1 MKKILTL
8 LLVYV
13 LTPFIARGQEDA
25 TYSINNEK
33 VSIEKAGT
41 YIITG
46 TGEVTG
52 NNIHVKA
59 SGTVNIT
66 IENVNIESGEA
77 PLNIESGNVRLTLRG
92 TNRLIAR
99 PDSWNIAGIRVPKE
113 ASLEITEDSEG
124 HSLTAKGSVNDFGGA
139 GIGANTDE
147 IAGAI
152 TINGGNLDITGGHAA
167 SAIGGGTTYKKPEMT
182 PDATSITINGGVII
196 AQLIYNVPA
205 PAAIGGGIGFNSVYG
220 KGGTIKITGGTVI
233 ANNGKGV
240 IGHVGDGSTE
250 SIIIT
255 GGNIAASSCAI
266 TPKNGS
272 GTKLEKKEISDLAPY
287 AKVTTALSGA
297 EEGYS
302 TNDMYADGAGELH
315 LWLPS
320 GATTPTV
327 SESIA
332 PTKITLTVKKDGAAW
347 NEHGKIFS
355 YRTADGEVM
364 ATVFDKFY
372 PEDDKEYTVYD
383 GENATNAV
391 VSKDNNFTATLD
403 YYTVTYDGNGFTAG
417 TVPTDD
423 GIYLS
428 GSEVTL
434 AKQGDLVRT
443 YYTFKGWGT
452 TVDAMEPIET
462 SFKIGEKTTLYAL
475 WTPNTFTLTEGEIP
489 EFTYGTAIENINLSE
504 WLSDDAE
511 ANCGEITFSLKEGS
525 SLPAGL
531 TLSEEGI
538 LSGTPTAANEN
549 GVKVIIV
556 ATAENGSTAEIVIT
570 ITVKKADPA
579 YAVPTGLTATYGQTL
594 ADVALPEA
602 ENGTW
607 QWKDK
612 DTPVGA
618 AGENTFTAIFT
629 PADTDNYKIVEVNV
643 TITVSQAIL
652 SDNQMTLEGDEDT
665 IFELGDEGTILTAT
679 ITGITDAENA
689 KYWKW
694 ESSNINVA
702 TVEKLTPLV
711 TTRAANEERTS
722 TAKVTPVGEGKATI
736 TVTYTSPNYTG
747 TLTYSIEVKAK
758 EEPDPD
764 PTPQPDPDPIYY
776 NIYLDDVCEGVE
788 ASLSRGVVKE
798 GNQVSVYVEVEE
810 GYDAENLKVSFK
822 RSLYGYWEEVE
833 EGVQPGEYII
843 YNVYSDI
850 YVKVE
855 GAEKIEEPTG
865 MEDIEGAKVYA
876 QDGNLYVYT
885 SQPQEVTIITMNGA
899 IVKRERQEGWRSYS
913 LPKGIYI
920 IGIGEERMKI
930 RN

>member
-1 MKKILTL
+1 MAL
-8 LLVYV
+8 
-13 LTPFIARGQEDA
+13 
-25 TYSINNEK
+25 
-33 VSIEKAGT
+33 
-41 YIITG
+41 
-46 TGEVTG
+46 
-52 NNIHVKA
+52 
-59 SGTVNIT
+59 
-66 IENVNIESGEA
+66 
-77 PLNIESGNVRLTLRG
+77 
-92 TNRLIAR
+92 
-99 PDSWNIAGIRVPKE
+99 
-113 ASLEITEDSEG
+113 
-124 HSLTAKGSVNDFGGA
+124 
-139 GIGANTDE
+139 
-147 IAGAI
+147 
-152 TINGGNLDITGGHAA
+152 
-167 SAIGGGTTYKKPEMT
+167 
-182 PDATSITINGGVII
+182 
-196 AQLIYNVPA
+196 
-205 PAAIGGGIGFNSVYG
+205 
-220 KGGTIKITGGTVI
+220 
-233 ANNGKGV
+233 
-240 IGHVGDGSTE
+240 
-250 SIIIT
+250 
-255 GGNIAASSCAI
+255 
-266 TPKNGS
+266 GS
-272 GTKLEKKEISDLAPY
+272 G
-287 AKVTTALSGA
+287 
-297 EEGYS
+297 
-302 TNDMYADGAGELH
+302 
-315 LWLPS
+315 
-320 GATTPTV
+320 
-327 SESIA
+327 
-332 PTKITLTVKKDGAAW
+332 
-347 NEHGKIFS
+347 
-355 YRTADGEVM
+355 
-364 ATVFDKFY
+364 
-372 PEDDKEYTVYD
+372 
-383 GENATNAV
+383 
-391 VSKDNNFTATLD
+391 
-403 YYTVTYDGNGFTAG
+403 
-417 TVPTDD
+417 
-423 GIYLS
+423 
-428 GSEVTL
+428 
-434 AKQGDLVRT
+434 
-443 YYTFKGWGT
+443 
-452 TVDAMEPIET
+452 
-462 SFKIGEKTTLYAL
+462 KTRIH
-475 WTPNTFTLTEGEIP
+475 P
-489 EFTYGTAIENINLSE
+489 
-504 WLSDDAE
+504 
-511 ANCGEITFSLKEGS
+511 
-525 SLPAGL
+525 
-531 TLSEEGI
+531 
-538 LSGTPTAANEN
+538 
-549 GVKVIIV
+549 
-556 ATAENGSTAEIVIT
+556 
-570 ITVKKADPA
+570 
-579 YAVPTGLTATYGQTL
+579 
-594 ADVALPEA
+594 
-602 ENGTW
+602 
-607 QWKDK
+607 
-612 DTPVGA
+612 
-618 AGENTFTAIFT
+618 IFT

>member
-1 MKKILTL
+1 
-8 LLVYV
+8 
-13 LTPFIARGQEDA
+13 
-25 TYSINNEK
+25 
-33 VSIEKAGT
+33 
-41 YIITG
+41 
-46 TGEVTG
+46 
-52 NNIHVKA
+52 
-59 SGTVNIT
+59 
-66 IENVNIESGEA
+66 
-77 PLNIESGNVRLTLRG
+77 
-92 TNRLIAR
+92 
-99 PDSWNIAGIRVPKE
+99 
-113 ASLEITEDSEG
+113 
-124 HSLTAKGSVNDFGGA
+124 
-139 GIGANTDE
+139 
-147 IAGAI
+147 
-152 TINGGNLDITGGHAA
+152 
-167 SAIGGGTTYKKPEMT
+167 
-182 PDATSITINGGVII
+182 
-196 AQLIYNVPA
+196 
-205 PAAIGGGIGFNSVYG
+205 
-220 KGGTIKITGGTVI
+220 
-233 ANNGKGV
+233 
-240 IGHVGDGSTE
+240 
-250 SIIIT
+250 
-255 GGNIAASSCAI
+255 
-266 TPKNGS
+266 
-272 GTKLEKKEISDLAPY
+272 
-287 AKVTTALSGA
+287 
-297 EEGYS
+297 
-302 TNDMYADGAGELH
+302 
-315 LWLPS
+315 
-320 GATTPTV
+320 
-327 SESIA
+327 
-332 PTKITLTVKKDGAAW
+332 
-347 NEHGKIFS
+347 
-355 YRTADGEVM
+355 
-364 ATVFDKFY
+364 
-372 PEDDKEYTVYD
+372 
-383 GENATNAV
+383 
-391 VSKDNNFTATLD
+391 
-403 YYTVTYDGNGFTAG
+403 
-417 TVPTDD
+417 
-423 GIYLS
+423 
-428 GSEVTL
+428 
-434 AKQGDLVRT
+434 
-443 YYTFKGWGT
+443 
-452 TVDAMEPIET
+452 MEPIET

-489 EFTYGTAIENINLSE
+489 EFTYGTAIENIDLSE

-511 ANCGEITFSLKEGS
+511 ANCGKITFSLKEGS

-531 TLSEEGI
+531 ALSEGI
-538 LSGTPTAANEN
+538 LSGTPTAANKN
-549 GVKVIIV
+549 GVQVTIV

-570 ITVKKADPA
+570 IKVKKADPT
-579 YAVPTGLTATYGQTL
+579 YTVPTGLTATYGQTL

-602 ENGTW
+602 EDGAW

-764 PTPQPDPDPIYY
+764 PTPQPDPGPIYY

-843 YNVYSDI
+843 YNVHADI
-850 YVKVE
+850 YIKIEGVK
-855 GAEKIEEPTG
+855 KIEEPTG

-885 SQPQEVTIITMNGA
+885 SQPQEVAIITMNGA